1 MLQRIALSS
10 LALVLSIGCFAP
22 SFARAK
28 DLVTTGNPPPVGGAG
43 NTGGNLALSPTTA
56 AIACPPRCPAPLTS
70 KGVNPG
76 QAHEDAHENVH
87 AQEHEREPHDQ
98 VSPH

>member
-22 SFARAK
+22 SFARAE

-43 NTGGNLALSPTTA
+43 NTGGNLALSPTTT
-56 AIACPPRCPAPLTS
+56 ITPLTS
-70 KGVNPG
+70 RRVSGGGFSQNPG

-87 AQEHEREPHDQ
+87 AQEHEHEPFDQ

>member
-43 NTGGNLALSPTTA
+43 NTGGNS
-56 AIACPPRCPAPLTS
+56 AIACAPHCPAPLTMR
-70 KGVNPG
+70 VNPG

>member
-10 LALVLSIGCFAP
+10 LALVLSIGCFVP

-56 AIACPPRCPAPLTS
+56 AIACPPRCPAPLTMR
-70 KGVNPG
+70 VNPG
-76 QAHEDAHENVH
+76 QAHEEEHENAH
-87 AQEHEREPHDQ
+87 AQEHEHEKFDQ